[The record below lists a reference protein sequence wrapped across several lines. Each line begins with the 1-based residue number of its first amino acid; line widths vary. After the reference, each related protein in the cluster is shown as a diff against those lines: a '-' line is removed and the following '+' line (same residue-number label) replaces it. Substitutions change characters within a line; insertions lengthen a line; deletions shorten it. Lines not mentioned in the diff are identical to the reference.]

1 MKKSATS
8 LRDYRRIHR
17 LTQDELFSRS
27 GITQS
32 RISRLEIGNVRPSP
46 RERLALSRVFG
57 VPPEML
63 FPGFEDKKGE

>member
-1 MKKSATS
+1 MKKPATS

-63 FPGFEDKKGE
+63 FPEV